1 MVRLRTTHEGVN
13 VVADLRKQANLPGF
27 LEGHQVPINPRLCRG
42 TKKATPEEVALDG
55 NAGCQL

>member
-1 MVRLRTTHEGVN
+1 MARLTTPHEGAN

-27 LEGHQVPINPRLCRG
+27 LEGHQVLINPRLFRG
-42 TKKATPEEVALDG
+42 TEKATPERVAPAE